1 MKGFDHDVVEAALSE
16 EPVTAE
22 GMHAGDVVRIPR
34 TDVTDWRVILPD
46 EMFGPDR
53 SGALLEAID
62 RLRGYA

>member
-1 MKGFDHDVVEAALSE
+1 
-16 EPVTAE
+16 
-22 GMHAGDVVRIPR
+22 
-34 TDVTDWRVILPD
+34 VTDWRVILPD